1 LIQLLF
7 FRLKT
12 FLNYCLKRQEKH
24 GVHSPYVFDL
34 MTIHL
39 PSKKE
44 FNCFENIEYLRE
56 QMLNSSLLVEI
67 EDFGA
72 GSVKGSSKIRKISE
86 ITSVSSKPQKQAQ
99 LFFRLAN
106 LHQPKT
112 ILELGTNLG
121 LTTAYL
127 SLACPHAKT
136 ISIEGSRELALIA
149 RQNLHSL
156 GSSAEVRV
164 GIFDELLDPVLEELG
179 MVGLAFIDGNHRKD
193 ATITYWGKIKSRC
206 NSDSIV
212 IVDDIYWSPE
222 MNQAWKVIKSDK
234 LVSLS
239 LDFYWFGLVYFR
251 HSIEKQEF
259 TLKIPQ

>member
-12 FLNYCLKRQEKH
+12 FLSYCWRRQEKH

-56 QMLNSSLLVEI
+56 QMLNSNLVIEV

-72 GSVKGSSKIRKISE
+72 GSIKGSSRTRKVSE
-86 ITSVSSKPQKQAQ
+86 IAAVSSKPPKQAQ
-99 LFFRLAN
+99 LFFRLTN
-106 LHQPKT
+106 LHQPET

-127 SLACPHAKT
+127 SLACPQAKT

-149 RQNLHSL
+149 HQNLHAI
-156 GSSAEVRV
+156 GSSAQIRV
-164 GIFDELLDPVLEELG
+164 GTFDELLDSVLEELQTI
-179 MVGLAFIDGNHRKD
+179 GLAFIDGNHRKE
-193 ATITYWGKIKSRC
+193 ATLRYWEQIKPRC
-206 NSDSIV
+206 ISKSIV
-212 IVDDIYWSPE
+212 IVDDIYWTPE
-222 MNQAWKVIKSDK
+222 MNEAWNFIKTDPR
-234 LVSLS
+234 VSLS
-239 LDFYWFGLVYFR
+239 LDFYWFGIIYFR
-251 HSIEKQEF
+251 EGIEKQEF
-259 TLKIPQ
+259 TLKIPR